1 MFLNLEG
8 RPAPA
13 MVSIAAAGEAFAR
26 PTNNLKHAEGA
37 SCA

>member
-26 PTNNLKHAEGA
+26 PTNLKHAEGA